1 MCNEN
6 STTTRVRVVF
16 DASSKTSSGVSLNDK
31 LKIGPKIQDDIF
43 IILLSFRKD
52 NVVLTADISKMYR
65 QILVK
70 EEQQNLQR
78 IIWREN
84 ETDPLMVYKLRTVT
98 YGTGPASFLATRCL
112 KQIALENEK
121 PEISKIISRIFDPL
135 GLIGPITN

>member
-16 DASSKTSSGVSLNDK
+16 DASKTSSGVSLNDK
-31 LKIGPKIQDDIF
+31 LKIGPKIQDDLF
-43 IILLSFRKD
+43 IILLRFRKD

-70 EEQQNLQR
+70 EKQQNLQR

-84 ETDPLMVYKLRTVT
+84 ETDPLMVYKLKTVT

-121 PEISKIISRIFDPL
+121 EKPEISKIISIWM
-135 GLIGPITN
+135 IYC